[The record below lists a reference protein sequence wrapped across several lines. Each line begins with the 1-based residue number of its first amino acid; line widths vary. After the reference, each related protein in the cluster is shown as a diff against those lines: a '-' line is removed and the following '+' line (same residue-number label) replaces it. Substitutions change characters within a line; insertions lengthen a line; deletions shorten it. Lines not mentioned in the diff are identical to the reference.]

1 MQEERFLRGQRLFSK
16 LSGGAVM
23 VQAAS
28 RCRCGQNQKVMRFRS
43 GDPLVKSS
51 SRWLQLLLLSELLTL
66 GSGLFPLAA
75 QAQEAAPP
83 SRIRPGWGFDWRHP
97 DRSSCREI
105 TPAVLP
111 YCSRCKEVPNAY
123 GSGIDAQS
131 CYLVPKFEYMI
142 FPTAEG
148 CETGLQMFKSKGG
161 R

>member
-1 MQEERFLRGQRLFSK
+1 MLRWPESVHLT
-16 LSGGAVM
+16 
-23 VQAAS
+23 S
-28 RCRCGQNQKVMRFRS
+28 RQ
-43 GDPLVKSS
+43 GDSLVKSS
-51 SRWLQLLLLSELLTL
+51 SPLVRLLLVAELL
-66 GSGLFPLAA
+66 GLAYGIVPLAA
-75 QAQEAAPP
+75 QAEAVPP

-97 DRSSCREI
+97 DRASCREI

-111 YCSRCKEVPNAY
+111 YCSRCQEVPNAY

-148 CETGLQMFKSKGG
+148 CEAGLQLFKVKGG

>member
-1 MQEERFLRGQRLFSK
+1 MLFPSRF
-16 LSGGAVM
+16 GA
-23 VQAAS
+23 
-28 RCRCGQNQKVMRFRS
+28 
-43 GDPLVKSS
+43 PLVQPM
-51 SRWLQLLLLSELLTL
+51 RRLVQLLLLSELVMLF
-66 GSGLFPLAA
+66 GQGLILQAA
-75 QAQEAAPP
+75 QAQAVLP

-111 YCSRCKEVPNAY
+111 YCSKCHEVPDAY

-148 CETGLQMFKSKGG
+148 CETGLQKFKASGG